1 MEHSADRVAALD
13 RQDGCRVELCPEA
26 EVRALRRADAHRQ
39 GLAASDAWDGVRRDE
54 AAVAADHRGL
64 HPAQADGVGK
74 LAGREQDAPE
84 RHASHHRLELQAV
97 LAEEAEPD
105 VPELCK
111 PVAVQFVERSCVAPA
126 VAAPLALP
134 PPEARSRK
142 LPELQVQQKL
152 VVRAAPP
159 PRDALE
165 ELLPAQTRPAL
176 MKLQALPAGQ

>member
-1 MEHSADRVAALD
+1 VEHSADRVAALD

-105 VPELCK
+105 V
-111 PVAVQFVERSCVAPA
+111 ERSCVAPA